1 MTQPPTI
8 FAPFQ
13 CPIARSL
20 AVVGDRWTI
29 LILRDLV
36 RLGPRRFHDLE
47 RSLSGISPNTLSMRL
62 KHLEEAR
69 IVERRF
75 YEQHPPRAEYV
86 LTDVGN
92 ELRPVLKALFEWGER
107 HTKYRAVA
115 TSP

>member
-1 MTQPPTI
+1 MTKPFTI
-8 FAPFQ
+8 FARFH

-36 RLGPRRFHDLE
+36 RFGPRKFQDLE
-47 RSLSGISPNTLSMRL
+47 RSLSRISPNTLSLRL
-62 KHLEEAR
+62 KRLEEAG

-86 LTDVGN
+86 LTEVGN

-107 HTKYRAVA
+107 HTKYRAA
-115 TSP
+115 TT